1 MLRYF
6 PHGRVRQG
14 RLALLTTV
22 LAALLVASLMSAS
35 NSTADD
41 DRVDRLEDR
50 REGVN
55 DRISDSRQDLHEVSR
70 QLVRAQARVD
80 RAASSL
86 ADARAELA
94 DATLAVR
101 EAEARDRLMQERLD
115 RAVLRLENARED
127 LRIGR
132 QAVEDKRDQL
142 AAYAVSTYQ
151 AADSQLLD
159 LGWSL
164 AADSAGEALDDI
176 QINDSIGDK
185 QSVVLQELQA
195 NEVLL
200 KLTEQRVEDAK
211 EEVAVQ
217 RQEAADHLA
226 ETRVLRARAET
237 ARDNVADRLSDLRA
251 ERVQIAEL
259 KRQELDR
266 LNALQADRERI
277 EDTLREIAERRA
289 RQHRLSLRTTSPPD
303 SGGVLAW
310 PIGNTYITSPYGMR
324 FHPILHI
331 WKLHDGT
338 DFGAGCGTPL
348 YAPADG
354 VVQSAYYNAGYG
366 NRIIIDH
373 GIVRGVSLW
382 SSVNHLTSFAV
393 RAGEQVSRGELIGYS
408 GTTGY
413 STGCH
418 LHFMV
423 YVNGYTVD
431 PMRWL

>member
-1 MLRYF
+1 MR
-6 PHGRVRQG
+6 RG
-14 RLALLTTV
+14 RLALPTAA
-22 LAALLVASLMSAS
+22 LAALLVASLVSAS

-41 DRVDRLEDR
+41 DRVDGLEDR
-50 REGVN
+50 RENIN
-55 DRISDSRQDLHEVSR
+55 DQISESRHDLNEVSR

-80 RAASSL
+80 RASAGL

-94 DATLAVR
+94 EATLAVR
-101 EAEARDRLMQERLD
+101 RAEARDRLMQERLD

-142 AAYAVSTYQ
+142 AAYAVSAFQ
-151 AADSQLLD
+151 SADTDMLD

-164 AADSAGEALDDI
+164 AADSAGEALDDLQI
-176 QINDSIGDK
+176 QDSIGDK

-200 KLTEQRVEDAK
+200 ELTEQRVEEAK
-211 EEVAVQ
+211 QEVAVQ

-237 ARDNVADRLSDLRA
+237 ARDNVASRLRDLRD
-251 ERVQIAEL
+251 ERLKIAKL
-259 KRQELDR
+259 KQQELQR
-266 LNALQADRERI
+266 LNALQADREQI
-277 EDTLREIAERRA
+277 EDKLREIAERRA
-289 RQHRLSLRTTSPPD
+289 RQHRLSLLTASPPD
-303 SGGVLAW
+303 AGGALAW
-310 PIGNTYITSPYGMR
+310 PIGNTYVTSSYGMR
-324 FHPILHI
+324 FHPILHV

-338 DFGAGCGTPL
+338 DFGAACGTPL

-366 NRIIIDH
+366 NRIIIGH

-382 SSVNHLTSFAV
+382 TSVNHLTSFAV
-393 RAGEQVSRGELIGYS
+393 RAGEHVSRGELIGYS